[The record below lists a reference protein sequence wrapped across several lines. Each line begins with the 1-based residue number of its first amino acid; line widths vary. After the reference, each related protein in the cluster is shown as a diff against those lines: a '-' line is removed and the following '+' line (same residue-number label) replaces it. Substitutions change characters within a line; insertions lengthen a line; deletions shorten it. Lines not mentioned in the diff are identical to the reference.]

1 VSTGNRSV
9 FFIFFSFLI
18 IPSILSS
25 SPGDRASLILCVC
38 GNDAVNAL
46 ATVRHNVQ
54 SSCCRVPSGEEE
66 HDLSYLTF
74 SLPKFLFFL
83 LFFGINLQIS
93 PEEKVW
99 GEKGDGD
106 GAR

>member
-1 VSTGNRSV
+1 M
-9 FFIFFSFLI
+9 I
-18 IPSILSS
+18 IPSILSP
-25 SPGDRASLILCVC
+25 SPGDRASLILCVCVC

-74 SLPKFLFFL
+74 SLPKCLFFL
-83 LFFGINLQIS
+83 YFFRINLQIS

-99 GEKGDGD
+99 GGKRERETIADYISQ
-106 GAR
+106 AIE

>member
-1 VSTGNRSV
+1 M
-9 FFIFFSFLI
+9 
-18 IPSILSS
+18 
-25 SPGDRASLILCVC
+25 C